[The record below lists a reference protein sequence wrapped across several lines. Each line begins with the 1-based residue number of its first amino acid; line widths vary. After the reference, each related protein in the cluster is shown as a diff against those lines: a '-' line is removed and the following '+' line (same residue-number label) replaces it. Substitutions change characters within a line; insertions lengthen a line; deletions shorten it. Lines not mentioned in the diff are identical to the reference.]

1 MNPRLPFPHALAP
14 LAARISKA
22 CQLAQRMGI
31 EIVSGTYGSL
41 ERGHMCPIGALYWA
55 EGLELNEGLL
65 TGEDDFVSGFDG
77 DDNDVSSDY
86 GKLGRAFRRRFCPV
100 SPWA

>member
-1 MNPRLPFPHALAP
+1 MNPRLPFPRALAP

-31 EIVSGTYGSL
+31 KIASGTYGSP
-41 ERGHMCPIGALYWA
+41 EKGHMCPIGALYWA
-55 EGLELNEGLL
+55 EGLELGEGLL

-86 GKLGRAFRRRFCPV
+86 GKLGRAFRRRLIGAKP
-100 SPWA
+100 